1 MLTTNQCIKRI
12 NPLVLVQILVE
23 ISVQFQ
29 KILIVNIKNFAILAA
44 DILLI
49 RYIGT
54 SLSVTVTDSS
64 LHALIPDMSKFL

>member
-1 MLTTNQCIKRI
+1 M
-12 NPLVLVQILVE
+12 QILVE

-29 KILIVNIKNFAILAA
+29 KILIVNIENIAILAA
-44 DILLI
+44 NILPI

-64 LHALIPDMSKFL
+64 LHALIPDMPKFL